1 MLEAMGEPSLNEVWW
16 KRHHGWYWGV
26 LFLVFFLGVA
36 SIFAINVNFADDY
49 ADSQS
54 APALVLKA
62 ESVIVRVDVDFG
74 DKKRAF
80 EGEARSGMTVA
91 SAISEI
97 ADLAGLTFT
106 IKQGAIAGL
115 GGKNSRVSSGP
126 RWEVYLNGTAVKKDA
141 LAKPLQGGDKVVLRY
156 E

>member
-1 MLEAMGEPSLNEVWW
+1 MLKATDNMSLNEVWW

-36 SIFAINVNFADDY
+36 SIFAVNVNFANDY
-49 ADSQS
+49 ARSQS
-54 APALVLKA
+54 ALALVPKA
-62 ESVIVRVDVDFG
+62 ESVIVRVDIDFG

-91 SAISEI
+91 SAVSEI

-106 IKQGAIAGL
+106 IRQGAIAGL
-115 GGKNSRVSSGP
+115 GGKNSKISGP
-126 RWEVYLNGTAVKKDA
+126 RWTIYFNRVAIDKDA
-141 LAKPLQGGDKVVLRY
+141 LTKPLKGGDRLVLRY